1 MRYGIEYSKRKSG
14 SVWLTFTVNP
24 KVEKYVI
31 TFKKNNSVA
40 TISRNHRII
49 VEYGDDNDLDTIRQY
64 HNAISFCNH
73 IYDIVLCI
81 DREGNKSYLIFDN
94 NGKLRQYLTDKM
106 NILYNPDADPMKIR
120 YRVVSV
126 LSNSLAFYCEK
137 YDRSIPS
144 MIFVDGHLCSTI

>member
-1 MRYGIEYSKRKSG
+1 MRYGIDYSKRKSG
-14 SVWLTFTVNP
+14 SIELIFTENP

-40 TISRNHRII
+40 TISRNRRII
-49 VEYGDDNDLDTIRQY
+49 VKSGDNDDLDCIRQY
-64 HNAISFCNH
+64 KGTISFCNN

-94 NGKLRQYLTDKM
+94 NGKLRQYITDKM

-120 YRVVSV
+120 YRIVSV

-137 YDRSIPS
+137 YDRSIPNL
-144 MIFVDGHLCSTI
+144 IFVDGHLC